1 MSSSADKNKLHK
13 AGGFHIEKIEVITS
27 KGIVVDLLGILVHIT
42 FFEDIQTTSITG
54 SCIINDMLVHDW
66 SYHWSRIS
74 SHENNNIRSER
85 ARIIV

>member
-27 KGIVVDLLGILVHIT
+27 KGVVVDLLGILVHIT

-54 SCIINDMLVHDW
+54 SCIINDMLTL
-66 SYHWSRIS
+66 STIGP
-74 SHENNNIRSER
+74 
-85 ARIIV
+85 IIGQEYLRMKITT